1 MKAIVFSLLLLVG
14 PSASWSDDGCDCTCN
29 HCGCPAHCHKV
40 CHVVCE
46 MKDVKVTCYCC
57 RAEDLCIPGPSQ
69 KCGAVCEPNP
79 CCLAHPTDC
88 DSCNSGGCCSS
99 GCGQCKCETRT
110 LWQPTCSGD
119 IRTVHKLIK
128 YEVTKKVPTYKWVV
142 EYCCD
147 QCCCAITDEARHD
160 GKQTAVAARTAN
172 SPTATSVQATVQ
184 APAPPP
190 EESSGELSRLRPTD
204 QPEHLQPAELKPD
217 EQQSGVVR
225 TAHTEP
231 SSRLP
236 WSYLFK

>member
-1 MKAIVFSLLLLVG
+1 MKSILFTALLAFPTLCL
-14 PSASWSDDGCDCTCN
+14 ADDCCDCTCN

-57 RAEDLCIPGPSQ
+57 RQEDICIPGCSK
-69 KCGAVCEPNP
+69 KCGEVCEPNP
-79 CCLAHPTDC
+79 CCLVHPDLC
-88 DSCNSGGCCSS
+88 DECAKSNCSL

-110 LWQPTCSGD
+110 VWQPGCCAD
-119 IRTVHKLIK
+119 IRTVNKLVK

-147 QCCCAITDEARHD
+147 QCCCEITEEARHD
-160 GKQTAVAARTAN
+160 GKQTAVAARTAIA
-172 SPTATSVQATVQ
+172 PTATSGHATVQ
-184 APAPPP
+184 APTPPP
-190 EESSGELSRLRPTD
+190 KESSGELSRLRSTD

-217 EQQSGVVR
+217 EKQSGLVR
-225 TAHTEP
+225 TSHTEP
-231 SSRLP
+231 LSRLP